1 MKWLLPSIAMITL
14 VATNTFAEDAGRAK
28 SIDFAARAS
37 MANMFEIE
45 AAKVEL
51 AKGKADDAR
60 QFARDMLKDHE
71 KAGLLLIEAAK
82 EDGIVFPTSLDSEYR
97 QKVTALQDSD
107 PANLGPAYLS
117 TQLTV
122 HQEALGLFKSFSKS
136 GPDGQLRNVASKIV
150 PDLHMHLTRVQGLTS
165 K

>member
-1 MKWLLPSIAMITL
+1 MKWLLSSIALLTL
-14 VATNTFAEDAGRAK
+14 VTTNTFAEDAGRAK
-28 SIDFAARAS
+28 SIDFAAKVS

-71 KAGLLLIEAAK
+71 KAALLLIEAAK
-82 EDGIVFPTSLDSEYR
+82 EDGIPFPTSLDAEHQ
-97 QKVTALQDSD
+97 QKVKALQDSD
-107 PANLGPAYLS
+107 PANLDQAYLS

-122 HQEALGLFKSFSKS
+122 HQDALTLFESFSKS
-136 GPDGQLRNVASKIV
+136 GPDGQLRNVAGKIV
-150 PDLHMHLTRVQGLTS
+150 PDLHMHLTRVEGLTS